1 MPLAP
6 LRLRTLSFTATL
18 LLPLAGAALVS
29 LSGIAAA
36 APARPVVAGPRA
48 QHDAED
54 LLIEQAWIRW
64 LPANLPAGGYLT
76 VANHGDQPV
85 VLVGAS
91 SPDYATIGLHRSV
104 ITDGVDNMQPVKQIT
119 VAPHSTLNF
128 GATGYHLMLMMP
140 VRPVAPGDR
149 VPITLQFADGRRQ
162 VVDFEVRKPDATAP
176 ATPAAPAPSMRGMPG
191 MKNMPGMHGAPAR

>member
-6 LRLRTLSFTATL
+6 RRLHPLSFVAT
-18 LLPLAGAALVS
+18 LLPLAGAVLVPR
-29 LSGIAAA
+29 SGVAAA
-36 APARPVVAGPRA
+36 APARPVVAGSRA
-48 QHDAED
+48 QHGAED

-91 SPDYATIGLHRSV
+91 SPDYASVGLHRSV
-104 ITDGVDNMQPVKQIT
+104 TTGGVNDMQPVKQIS
-119 VAPHSTLNF
+119 VAPHSTLSF
-128 GATGYHLMLMMP
+128 SATGYHLMLMMP

-149 VPITLQFADGRRQ
+149 VPITLRFADGRRQ
-162 VVDFEVRKPDATAP
+162 VVDFEVRKPDATA
-176 ATPAAPAPSMRGMPG
+176 PAAPAPSMRGMPG
-191 MKNMPGMHGAPAR
+191 MKNMPGMHGAPGK